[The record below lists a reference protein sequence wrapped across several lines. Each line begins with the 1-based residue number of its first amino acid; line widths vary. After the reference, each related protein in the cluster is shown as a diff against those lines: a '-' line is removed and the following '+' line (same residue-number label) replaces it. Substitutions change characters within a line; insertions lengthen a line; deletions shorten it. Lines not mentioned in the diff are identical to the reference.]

1 MASEIR
7 ITADTV
13 QATKAVD
20 ALTRTLE
27 RAGLSAAD
35 IAPQIDTVAVATG
48 QAADAARQASAA
60 GTEHRGVMESLQTSW
75 VNAAAKLAVLRTA
88 WQAVS
93 SVAQQV
99 HQHLMDSATYYD
111 MVPTAA
117 QRAAVITAAAITKG
131 QIEPMAL
138 ARSQNALVRGDLA
151 LTSEQFEILAKSAV
165 VLADKVGGDAAD
177 ALGALTRALV
187 SGETRS
193 LVEFGI
199 QLELTGTKAEKSAK
213 LLDYLRERYA
223 GVTVEVTN
231 YSDEVAQINNRL
243 KLASLQAG
251 ASIDGTASA
260 IARGMAVAKDALRH
274 VVGDYTGLTQS
285 SVQAAERA
293 LRKLEDEAKSAVRD
307 ATHATMAAFSAWT
320 PDEGTAYI
328 GALQRAVEAQRRAR
342 DLAQQVQSYVAQTG
356 VAYDDLYGRIVDADD
371 AQSWLNKHAAELN
384 RLYEKNTNKI
394 KELGNAIMANVLPA
408 MQQWL
413 AHTQDL
419 PLPSVFGAVVRSLA
433 AMAKSDKEIKDLQ
446 YTARLA
452 DEERARAAR
461 EWAEQR
467 RKAAEE
473 ARKEELAWGRYYQ
486 SLARAEAEDAR
497 FWAELQAADD
507 ELRRKSEQEWQRLRK
522 QENKI
527 RDEAEK
533 REEAARK
540 KRESERQKEHKKEI
554 ERANERLR
562 LIRSETEAI
571 SSVILQ
577 AATAEKS
584 ALEGLSRSDYILRA
598 LRDYMRGEALK
609 YAAKSIGYA
618 AEAAAAL
625 WLNPPAA
632 PGLAKASALAAAA
645 AAAFGAG
652 AYAAGKL
659 GGNNTGKSTTSST
672 ASQSSSTSSRVGN
685 VEQQRTSVTIVLG
698 RGVIMGNPDDVAR
711 AMMAAIS
718 DAQRR
723 GTARW

>member
-1 MASEIR
+1 MANEIR

-35 IAPQIDTVAVATG
+35 IAPKIDTVAVATG
-48 QAADAARQASAA
+48 QAADAARHASTA

-111 MVPTAA
+111 IVPTAA
-117 QRAAVITAAAITKG
+117 QRAAVITAAAITQG

-138 ARSQNALVRGDLA
+138 ARAQNVLMRSDLQ
-151 LTSEQFEILAKSAV
+151 LTSEQFETLAKSAV
-165 VLADKVGGDAAD
+165 VLADKVGGNAAD
-177 ALGALTRALV
+177 ALASLTRALV
-187 SGETRS
+187 TGETRT
-193 LVEFGI
+193 LAEFGI
-199 QLELTGTKAEKSAK
+199 QLELTGSKAEKSAK

-223 GVTVEVTN
+223 SVTVEVTN
-231 YSDEVAQINNRL
+231 YSDEIARINTRL
-243 KLASLQAG
+243 KLASLQVG
-251 ASIDGTASA
+251 ANMDSTASA
-260 IARGMAVAKDALRH
+260 VARGLAVALDAIRH
-274 VVGDYTGLTQS
+274 VVGEYTGLTQS
-285 SVQAAERA
+285 SVQMAARA
-293 LRKLEDEAKSAVRD
+293 LRQLDAEARKAAKEAVSA
-307 ATHATMAAFSAWT
+307 TSAAVSARF
-320 PDEGTAYI
+320 DGDDRAYI
-328 GALQRAVEAQRRAR
+328 EALQRAVDAQKKSLGLAR
-342 DLAQQVQSYVAQTG
+342 QVQSYVAQTG
-356 VAYDDLYGRIVDADD
+356 VAYGDLHGRMWDADL
-371 AQSWLNKHAAELN
+371 AQRWLVEHAAELN
-384 RLYEKNTNKI
+384 RLYAKNTNKI
-394 KELGNAIMANVLPA
+394 KKLGNAIVANVLPA

-413 AHTQDL
+413 AYTQD
-419 PLPSVFGAVVRSLA
+419 LPSVFGAVARSLA

-446 YTARLA
+446 YAARLA
-452 DEERARAAR
+452 DEKRARAAR

-467 RKAAEE
+467 KKAAED

-507 ELRRKSEQEWQRLRK
+507 DLRRKQEQEWRRLRETE
-522 QENKI
+522 QKI
-527 RDEAEK
+527 
-533 REEAARK
+533 REEAQRREDEARK

-577 AATAEKS
+577 AAMAEKS
-584 ALEGLSRSDYILRA
+584 ALDGLSRSDYILRA

-625 WLNPPAA
+625 WINPPAA

-672 ASQSSSTSSRVGN
+672 ASQSSSTSSRVGK
-685 VEQQRTSVTIVLG
+685 VEQQRASVTIVLG

-711 AMMAAIS
+711 AMMQAIS